1 MLKENN
7 ARRGFLEPVNYA
19 ALARECARVGLWMR
33 TMFEI
38 GYSYGW
44 RVSEVM
50 ELRVRQ
56 VDLLA
61 GAIRLDVGTT
71 KNGEGRE
78 VAMTQAVRVLLTE
91 CVRGKR
97 PEDYAFT
104 RKDGQPVRNFSK
116 SWANACVAAGVGK
129 LLCPTCEE
137 PVTKKHCASC
147 ERDWYRNDLKYS
159 GKDHGGLLFH
169 DLRRT
174 GVRNMVRC
182 GISEKVA
189 QTISGHQ
196 TRSVFERYNI
206 VAPSDLRDAARKLE
220 TSQANEREAM
230 EKSNAPDF
238 GQSSGI
244 VAPKT
249 VSEQMV
255 PSLAPLPN

>member
-1 MLKENN
+1 
-7 ARRGFLEPVNYA
+7 
-19 ALARECARVGLWMR
+19 
-33 TMFEI
+33 
-38 GYSYGW
+38 
-44 RVSEVM
+44 
-50 ELRVRQ
+50 
-56 VDLLA
+56 
-61 GAIRLDVGTT
+61 
-71 KNGEGRE
+71 
-78 VAMTQAVRVLLTE
+78 
-91 CVRGKR
+91 
-97 PEDYAFT
+97 
-104 RKDGQPVRNFSK
+104 
-116 SWANACVAAGVGK
+116 
-129 LLCPTCEE
+129 
-137 PVTKKHCASC
+137 
-147 ERDWYRNDLKYS
+147 
-159 GKDHGGLLFH
+159 
-169 DLRRT
+169 
-174 GVRNMVRC
+174 MVRC